1 MTGHLSIGIK
11 TSPQE
16 VDWPTLEEAW
26 ARIGEH
32 DVFESVWMNDH
43 ITNATQERGGPSWE
57 SLTAMAALA
66 HHVPGKWMGHGV
78 LSNTFR
84 HPVILAKQATLLDHV
99 TGGRFIV
106 GLGAGWHVGEHVPFG
121 IPLPDMPE
129 RFNRFESAVHVLRA
143 LFSEEATG
151 EPGVSRPDP
160 FYPLDGATNLP
171 GPLTPGGPPLWLG
184 GNKRRGIALA
194 ASVAQ
199 GWYMPAV
206 VPHEGARPS
215 DLDYFSAKR
224 DEVRGAMADI
234 GRDPE
239 GFSFVAQMPTGR
251 TSAEH
256 ANALLLAR
264 DAVRRGATTV
274 VLGMPPALG
283 AAGVDAVAHEI
294 AEPLRESFG

>member
-1 MTGHLSIGIK
+1 MTGRISIGIK

-16 VDWPTLEEAW
+16 VDWPTLDEAW

-32 DVFESVWMNDH
+32 EVFESVWMNDH
-43 ITNATQERGGPSWE
+43 ITNASQERGGRSWE

-66 HHVPGKWMGHGV
+66 HRVPGKWLGHGV

-84 HPVILAKQATLLDHV
+84 HPVVLAKQATLLDHV

-106 GLGAGWHVGEHVPFG
+106 GLGAGWHVGEHIPFG

-143 LFSEEATG
+143 LFSDEATR
-151 EPGVSRPDP
+151 EPGVTRPDP
-160 FYPLDGATNLP
+160 FYPLDGATNMP

-194 ASVAQ
+194 ASVAA

-224 DEVRGAMADI
+224 DEV
-234 GRDPE
+234 PL
-239 GFSFVAQMPTGR
+239 QWPT
-251 TSAEH
+251 S
-256 ANALLLAR
+256 
-264 DAVRRGATTV
+264 GATRQASHLSPRCHRDGQRPNTRWRCSSRRMPFD
-274 VLGMPPALG
+274 GGRHTSSWACRRRSAPPASMPSR
-283 AAGVDAVAHEI
+283 ARSPSH
-294 AEPLRESFG
+294 

>member
-1 MTGHLSIGIK
+1 MTGRISIGIK

-16 VDWPTLEEAW
+16 VDWPTLDEAW

-32 DVFESVWMNDH
+32 EVFESVWMNDH
-43 ITNATQERGGPSWE
+43 ITNASQERGGRSWE

-66 HHVPGKWMGHGV
+66 HRVPGKWLGHGV

-84 HPVILAKQATLLDHV
+84 HPVVLAKQATLLDHV

-106 GLGAGWHVGEHVPFG
+106 GLGAGWHVGEHIPFG

-143 LFSEEATG
+143 LFSDEATR
-151 EPGVSRPDP
+151 EPGVTRPDP
-160 FYPLDGATNLP
+160 FYPLDGATNMP

-194 ASVAQ
+194 ASVAA

-224 DEVRGAMADI
+224 DEVLAAMADI
-234 GRDPE
+234 GRDPA
-239 GFSFVAQMPTGR
+239 GFAFVAQMPSGR
-251 TSAEH
+251 SAAEH
-256 ANALLLAR
+256 EVALQLAQ
-264 DAVRRGATTV
+264 DAVRRGATHV

-283 AAGVDAVAHEI
+283 ASGVDAVAREI
-294 AEPLRESFG
+294 AEPLRESVR

>member
-1 MTGHLSIGIK
+1 MTGRISIGIK

-16 VDWPTLEEAW
+16 VDWPTLERAW

-32 DVFESVWMNDH
+32 DAFESVWMNDH
-43 ITNATQERGGPSWE
+43 ITNATLERGGRSWE
-57 SLTAMAALA
+57 SVTAMAALA
-66 HHVPGKWMGHGV
+66 HHVPGKSLGHGV

-84 HPVILAKQATLLDHV
+84 HPVLLAKQATLLDHL
-99 TGGRFIV
+99 TRGRFIV

-129 RFNRFESAVHVLRA
+129 RFNRFESAVHVLHA
-143 LFSEEATG
+143 LFSEEATR
-151 EPGVSRPDP
+151 EPGVTRPDP

-171 GPLTPGGPPLWLG
+171 GPLTAGGPPLWLG

-194 ASVAQ
+194 ASLAQ

-215 DLDYFSAKR
+215 DLDYFSEKR
-224 DEVRGAMADI
+224 EAVLAAMAVI
-234 GRDPE
+234 GRDPA

-251 TSAEH
+251 TSDEH
-256 ANALLLAR
+256 ATALQLAR
-264 DAVRRGATTV
+264 DAVRRGATHV

-283 AAGVDAVAHEI
+283 AAGVDAVAREI
-294 AEPLRESFG
+294 AEPLRESVG